1 MWKKEIRS
9 RRALLETDDYQHR
22 AHNKNLLYLH
32 LIFVAKYR
40 KKLLAGPLNTD
51 IMQYMYDACQAHHW
65 YVRRM
70 QSDKDHLHMLIQYN
84 PTDSISGIV
93 RTLKQISTHRA
104 WQNYSGLLSKQYW
117 KEHTLWSD
125 GYFAASVGNASRST
139 IEHYIENQG

>member
-22 AHNKNLLYLH
+22 AHNKNLLYVH
-32 LIFVAKYR
+32 LIFVTKYR
-40 KKLLAGPLNTD
+40 KKLLTGPLNTD
-51 IMQYMYDACQAHHW
+51 IMQYMYDACQTHHW

-93 RTLKQISTHRA
+93 RVLKQISTHRA
-104 WQNYSGLLSKQYW
+104 WQSYSGLLSKQYW